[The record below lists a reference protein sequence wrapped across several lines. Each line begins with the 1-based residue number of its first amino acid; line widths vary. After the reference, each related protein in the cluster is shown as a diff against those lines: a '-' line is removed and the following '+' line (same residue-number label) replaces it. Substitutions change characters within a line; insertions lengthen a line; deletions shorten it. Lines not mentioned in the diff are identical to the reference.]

1 MNTPPLFRVDY
12 SSVDGMR
19 SRVESTDLF
28 VWAVVHTET
37 GEVDMTDLTKWE
49 EGQYSLNPGYEWRKF
64 RLVLEGV
71 E

>member
-1 MNTPPLFRVDY
+1 
-12 SSVDGMR
+12 MR

-28 VWAVVHTET
+28 VWAVVDSET

-64 RLVLEGV
+64 RLVPEGV